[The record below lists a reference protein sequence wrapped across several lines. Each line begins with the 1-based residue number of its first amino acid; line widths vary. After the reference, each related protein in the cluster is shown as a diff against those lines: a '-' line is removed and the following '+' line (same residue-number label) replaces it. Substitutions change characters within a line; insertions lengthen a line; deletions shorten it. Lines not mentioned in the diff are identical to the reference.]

1 MRKLTHK
8 THKIVPC
15 KWNNWHNVSIKE
27 YLTMALTPDLSGIFV
42 LLIFAKSIFYFCV
55 PTCYLSL
62 CSVCWQW
69 DTSGAHICDTGPD
82 GSRLRYVSPFTR
94 YTLLSGQLGAQHT
107 IITMLLFIPP
117 RPPTASWR
125 LSLKYLCHHYPAP
138 SPSGHSGFFLIFCIW
153 YEAET
158 YRIS

>member
-55 PTCYLSL
+55 ATCYLSP

-107 IITMLLFIPP
+107 IITSSSLFLLGPP
-117 RPPTASWR
+117 QPHGAS
-125 LSLKYLCHHYPAP
+125 LSNIYVIITQHPVPLVTLVSFWFSVSDMKL
-138 SPSGHSGFFLIFCIW
+138 
-153 YEAET
+153 
-158 YRIS
+158 RD